1 MTKTPGSG
9 GREGRLETIV
19 FLCTREQ
26 QFGKPFLLDPEQ
38 GCGGFGQTTFVL
50 KESDSLIVT
59 GGGGG
64 ALGDRGWRRTYSMLV
79 GSSQWM
85 RRKIVWRWQEKKI
98 PKSS

>member
-9 GREGRLETIV
+9 GREGRLETI
-19 FLCTREQ
+19 LCTREQ

-59 GGGGG
+59 GGRRRGVGG
-64 ALGDRGWRRTYSMLV
+64 
-79 GSSQWM
+79 
-85 RRKIVWRWQEKKI
+85 
-98 PKSS
+98 